1 MTPTTKAL
9 APDAGRPNI
18 LWFVSEDNN
27 PYVGAYGD
35 PVARTPT
42 IDALAAEGVLFRN
55 FIVTSPVCAPVR
67 FGIITGMYETSC
79 GPAQHMRASGNTPAF
94 LRGFPSYLT
103 EAGYY
108 TSNNFKTDYNSAAM
122 EADAGW
128 SANGRTAH
136 YRDRPAGSPFFAV
149 FNTLT
154 THEGN
159 TFRDLSTEPPSG
171 RTDPSAVRVPA
182 YLPDT
187 ATVRHDLAQYYDLMS
202 LMDGEL
208 AALVDEL
215 EREGVADDTIVFY
228 YGDHGGVAPRSKR
241 FCYDSGLRTPLVVR
255 FPPKW
260 AHLAPAPPGSVIG
273 APVTSVDLAPTV
285 LSLASMAVPAY
296 MHGRSFA
303 GSDGGAGV
311 APRQYVVSNR
321 NRMDERYDMV
331 RTVRDERY
339 RYIRNYMPHLAHGQ
353 HITFMWRQP
362 CVREWEAMWA
372 RGELSDAQA
381 AFWDPKPAEELYD
394 LEEDPDEVT
403 NLIDAPQHRHRVGE
417 MRRVLDH
424 HLFEVNDN
432 GFIPEGSPLEGYDQ
446 SRVPGAYPLAEIL
459 ELAGKAAQRDAKNL
473 PTLAATLEHPN
484 EVMRYWA
491 ALGCGMLGKDA
502 LEVAPALEARMTG
515 DASMQVRVAA
525 ADALGR
531 AGETARAVAFLA
543 DVAGSTEQHDRVR
556 LQAVNALTALSDHAR
571 AALPQL
577 QVAESSPDYYL
588 CEASR
593 YLVDRLSA

>member
-1 MTPTTKAL
+1 MMPTTTEEL
-9 APDAGRPNI
+9 SPGTDRPNI

-42 IDALAAEGVLFRN
+42 IDALAADGVLFRN

-79 GPAQHMRASGNTPAF
+79 GPAQHMRASGNTPGF

-103 EAGYY
+103 DAGYY
-108 TSNNFKTDYNSAAM
+108 TSNNDKTDYNSAAM

-128 SANGRTAH
+128 SANGPAAH

-149 FNTLT
+149 FNTMT
-154 THEGN
+154 THEGH
-159 TFRDLSTEPPSG
+159 TFSELTTEPPSG
-171 RTDPSAVRVPA
+171 RTDPSAVRVPS

-187 ATVRHDLAQYYDLMS
+187 ETVRHDLAQYYDLMS
-202 LMDGEL
+202 LMDAEL
-208 AALVDEL
+208 ATFVDEL
-215 EREGVADDTIVFY
+215 QREGVADDTILFY

-241 FCYDSGLRTPLVVR
+241 FCYDSGLHTPLVVR

-260 AHLAPAPPGSVIG
+260 AHLAPAPPGSVIE

-285 LSLASMAVPAY
+285 LSLAAVAAPAY
-296 MHGRSFA
+296 FHGQPFA
-303 GSDGGAGV
+303 GPRVGD
-311 APRQYVVSNR
+311 PRQYVISNR

-339 RYIRNYMPHLAHGQ
+339 RYIRNYLPHLAHGQ
-353 HITFMWRQP
+353 HIAFMWRQA
-362 CVREWEAMWA
+362 CVREWESLWE
-372 RGELSDAQA
+372 RGELNDAQA
-381 AFWDPKPAEELYD
+381 AFWNPKPAEELYD
-394 LEEDPDEVT
+394 LEEDPYEVT
-403 NLIDAPQHRHRVGE
+403 NLIDAPEHRIRVDD
-417 MRRVLDH
+417 MRRALDR
-424 HLFEVNDN
+424 HLLEVNDN

-446 SRVPGAYPLAEIL
+446 SRVPGAYPLPDIL
-459 ELAGKAAQRDAKNL
+459 ELAATATQRDPANL
-473 PTLAATLEHPN
+473 PVFASMLDHPN

-502 LEVAPALEARMTG
+502 VEIAPALEACMTG
-515 DASMQVRVAA
+515 DASVQVRVAA
-525 ADALGR
+525 AGALGR
-531 AGETARAVAFLA
+531 AGGTDRAVTFLA
-543 DVAGSTEQHDRVR
+543 HVAASSDEHDRVR
-556 LQAVNALTALSDHAR
+556 LQAVNALTELGDHAR
-571 AALPQL
+571 PALPQL

-588 CEASR
+588 REAAR
-593 YLVDRLSA
+593 YLVERLSR